1 VSVSQSQGHFL
12 ELCNVAKNVQ
22 IGSRNQTI
30 LANFSS
36 KFDQGMF
43 YVITGAS
50 GSGKTTLLHLLAGLD
65 LPSSGNVYLDGKRD
79 LANFTKKELLWFRQ
93 SMIGLVFQFH
103 YLVYEFSVLENI
115 MLPALVCGV
124 STRVARERALHLI
137 DFVGLQNVVDGFP
150 PTLSGGERQRV
161 AIARALMNK
170 PAFIIADE
178 PTGSLDEANGIIIRD
193 LFFAAQK
200 EFGAGII
207 VATHDA
213 QLFKDAAHRIEF

>member
-1 VSVSQSQGHFL
+1 MSQSQGHFL

>member
-1 VSVSQSQGHFL
+1 
-12 ELCNVAKNVQ
+12 
-22 IGSRNQTI
+22 
-30 LANFSS
+30 
-36 KFDQGMF
+36 MF